1 MKSTVNGSLRKASG
15 SRHCLLTLKA
25 AHDAMQEPESNELH
39 KAKPDDRIHFGQLAA
54 YGAGGIIP
62 IALFNIAGIL
72 IGLMGNISLGLSAFW
87 LGVILIIPRLW
98 DALSDPIIGHLSDNT
113 RTRWGRRRPYLLI
126 GGVLVAVFFVVL
138 WWIPKGDRARL
149 WFATET
155 GFQAFQLVYILVS
168 LLLFFTA
175 CNIFEIPH
183 GALGMELTADYH
195 ERTRLFSAKSFVG
208 NLFAMSTP
216 WLFALANLDRFKGA
230 GNEADGM
237 RYVSMMVAALLVPLA
252 FWWSFQLR
260 EPGFVKA
267 AKHEKTP
274 FWKDMK
280 RTASNRN
287 FRRLTIT
294 IFTLAMGFNFV
305 QLLGSYIPIFYVFGG
320 DKVAGAYLL
329 GINGTI
335 WAITGLL
342 AVFPLNWISPKW
354 GKRNTLAMS
363 ILLMCLAQLSKIV
376 CYNPHLPYLIII
388 PTILL
393 SAGMLFFF
401 TLGSSMVGDIC
412 DEDEL
417 ATGYRAEGSYYSIF
431 WWLIKMG
438 TAFAS
443 FVAGALIVLTAFDE
457 IQVTKVDSLQ
467 GTIRGIR
474 SEIQAWGGA
483 QALAGSPSELL
494 TKTKRQVAR
503 ALDEARKYA
512 SHLEIESAKQS
523 KPSEPTA
530 AQYENRKHDRL
541 WDALSAAKTTVGGL
555 EQLKQQLANLA
566 SQAQDTQ
573 AKATAAE
580 AIPLTLKIKLEKA
593 RMDSSQLM
601 AHLEA
606 QSRGQRSSLKH
617 YQELLRHMT
626 QVNDRIAGL
635 QAASSLDVL
644 DQELA
649 AIAKDIVPLT
659 KQTPYT
665 LLMMRVVEIGL
676 PVVLSI
682 VSLFVLL
689 RYSLTEERSR
699 EIKDL
704 LKQRS
709 EARLKE
715 AGDAPG
721 EAAA

>member
-1 MKSTVNGSLRKASG
+1 V
-15 SRHCLLTLKA
+15 LTIKPVK
-25 AHDAMQEPESNELH
+25 DMTTEQETTAIHQTKPE
-39 KAKPDDRIHFGQLAA
+39 DRIRFSQLAA

-72 IGLMGNISLGLSAFW
+72 VGLMGNISLGLSAFW

-98 DALSDPIIGHLSDNT
+98 DALSDPVIGHLSDNT
-113 RTRWGRRRPYLLI
+113 RTRWGRRRPFLLL
-126 GGVLVAVFFVVL
+126 GGILVAVLFVIM
-138 WWIPKGDRARL
+138 WWIPKGDRVRL
-149 WFATET
+149 WFPTET
-155 GFQAFQLVYILVS
+155 SFQAFQLVYILLS

-183 GALGMELTADYH
+183 GALGMEMTTDYH

-216 WLFALANLDRFKGA
+216 WLFALANLERFKGT

-237 RYVSMMVAALLVPLA
+237 RYVSIMIAVVLIPLS
-252 FWWSFQLR
+252 FWWTFQLR
-260 EPGFVKA
+260 EPGFSKA

-287 FRRLTIT
+287 FARLTLAV
-294 IFTLAMGFNFV
+294 FTLAMGFNFV

-335 WAITGLL
+335 WAVTGLL
-342 AVFPLNWISPKW
+342 AVFPLNWISPKL
-354 GKRNTLAMS
+354 GKRNTLAIA

-376 CYNPHLPYLIII
+376 CYNPHFPYLIVI

-443 FVAGALIVLTAFDE
+443 FIAGALIVLTAFDE
-457 IQVTKVDSLQ
+457 TQVTKVDGLQ
-467 GTIRGIR
+467 GNIRGIR
-474 SEIQAWGGA
+474 SEIQSWGGA
-483 QALAGSPSELL
+483 QALTGTPPELL
-494 TKTKRQVAR
+494 GKTKTEVAK
-503 ALDEARKYA
+503 ALEEAKKYVG
-512 SHLEIESAKQS
+512 SLELESAKQP
-523 KPSEPTA
+523 KASEPSATEY
-530 AQYENRKHDRL
+530 QSRKRDRL
-541 WDALSAAKTTVGGL
+541 RDALATMRSTAGGL
-555 EQLKQQLANLA
+555 EQLQLRLANLGL
-566 SQAQDTQ
+566 QTQDSLV
-573 AKATAAE
+573 KATVAE
-580 AIPLTLKIKLEKA
+580 AIPLTLQTRLEKA
-593 RMDSSQLM
+593 RMNSFQLM
-601 AHLEA
+601 AHL
-606 QSRGQRSSLKH
+606 QSQSQKHQNSLAH
-617 YQELLRHMT
+617 YEELIRNMT
-626 QVNDRIAGL
+626 TVDDRIASL
-635 QAASSLDVL
+635 KAASSLEAL
-644 DQELA
+644 EQALT
-649 AIAKDIVPLT
+649 AIRNDIVPLT
-659 KQTPYT
+659 KQTPFT

-676 PVVLSI
+676 PVLLSL
-682 VSLFVLL
+682 VSLYFLFQ
-689 RYSLTEERSR
+689 YSLTEKRSH

-704 LKQRS
+704 LKQRN
-709 EARLKE
+709 EARSKE
-715 AGDAPG
+715 VHDAPG
-721 EAAA
+721 AMTV